1 MRLRRLLTGALEE
14 QEEVQ
19 KGQSVTKGGEGGEKE
34 VGGGGEKEEEKEAQ
48 RRRGDE
54 KRRCTEMKVKVRR
67 RRVCFYSMCV
77 CRLVIV

>member
-1 MRLRRLLTGALEE
+1 MTGVLEE

-19 KGQSVTKGGEGGEKE
+19 EGQSVTKGGER
-34 VGGGGEKEEEKEAQ
+34 GEKEEKWEEVERKKRRRR